1 MRRLLAASIGGRIAF
16 SMLPLGVVLFARDS
30 TGSFAAA
37 GAASGAWGLTSAL
50 HPVRGR
56 LVDRYGPAALAL
68 LSIGFA
74 YSLAVLIV
82 VGLAVGTPAA
92 VIAVAGA
99 MGLLAPPIGPTTRA
113 AWAAR
118 FGDEEELQ
126 RAYAADS
133 ALEEVALVAG
143 PLLVGGLVA
152 VASATAAV
160 GVAAVGILVGGV
172 ATATSP
178 LATRSTAPP
187 RPADAGGEG
196 SGPPRARLA
205 LAICS
210 LLGAGVALG
219 ALEVSVPAFAQ
230 AHGSSAASGPLIAL
244 LSVGSV
250 VGGLWYGARSF
261 RRTVET
267 RYLVLT
273 VVLVLA
279 LLPLLAASSIIG
291 LAPLMVLPGLALGP
305 LFVTFYVLLSELL
318 SGNAGARVFAWAVT
332 ANNGGAAAGAAGAG
346 VVVAALDT
354 TAGFGLACAG
364 GVLAALAAASAFVP
378 GRSRGSRAVT

>member
-1 MRRLLAASIGGRIAF
+1 VRRLLAVSVGGRIAF
-16 SMLPLGVVLFARDS
+16 SMLPLGVVLFARES
-30 TGSFAAA
+30 TGSIAVA

-68 LSIGFA
+68 LSIAFA
-74 YSLAVLIV
+74 YALAVLIV

-92 VIAVAGA
+92 VIVVAAA
-99 MGLLAPPIGPTTRA
+99 MGLFAPPIGPTTRA

-118 FGDEEELQ
+118 FGDGDELQ

-133 ALEEVALVAG
+133 TLEEVALVAG

-152 VASATAAV
+152 VASAAAAI

-178 LATRSTAPP
+178 LARGTALP
-187 RPADAGGEG
+187 RRAEVGGEG
-196 SGPPRARLA
+196 SGRPRARLV

-219 ALEVSVPAFAQ
+219 ALEVSVPAFTE
-230 AHGSSAASGPLIAL
+230 AHGSEAASGPLIAL

-250 VGGLWYGARSF
+250 AGGLWYGARRF
-261 RRTVET
+261 RSAVEA
-267 RYLVLT
+267 RYLMLT
-273 VVLVLA
+273 VALVLA
-279 LLPLLAASSIIG
+279 LLPLLAASSIIA
-291 LAPLMVLPGLALGP
+291 LAPLMILPGLALGP

-318 SGNAGARVFAWAVT
+318 KGNAGARVFGWAVT

-346 VVVAALDT
+346 LVVAAADP

-364 GVLAALAAASAFVP
+364 GALAALAAALAFVP
-378 GRSRGSRAVT
+378 GSARTRPAR